1 MLKEID
7 EQPGVMRT
15 LIQEYVNEDGSV
27 KIDQELLDALSKAD
41 RLYIVAAGT
50 SYHAG
55 LVGKRVI

>member
-1 MLKEID
+1 MD
-7 EQPGVMRT
+7 
-15 LIQEYVNEDGSV
+15 SCV

-55 LVGKRVI
+55 LVGKELFDLGRSFQCHLFHQLILASR